1 MNPDNSKDITRN
13 NIRHNVNHITQ
24 TNPGASL

>member
-13 NIRHNVNHITQ
+13 DVQHNVNHITQ
-24 TNPGASL
+24 TNPGARL